1 MITANTAPTRGP
13 MQQALEQVD
22 GKISAFED
30 LSTEAH
36 ERYTYFRSRVPDY
49 MAHSSAGPNEQPE
62 HLVNRLLPGGADD
75 QVAAYGVGLKTANPD
90 GAPGDHEANP
100 DGKRGAYEL
109 LQAFDGPPETDDPL
123 RPLRRRHAL
132 TMFRRRYPDL
142 LLIDYRGA
150 PDARRPYEDE
160 NAVRLA
166 WQETDAIGVLRGYDA
181 GGGSMQ
187 QDPRRRQLMRAG
199 LPEGVPVIYE
209 PGPPLKWG
217 SEPRPWEWAAADAG
231 NPNVFNTAY
240 FPVLH
245 PDAVMFLHFHWEDV
259 KRDYEGSWLKA
270 NKALVKL
277 CASLEEQ
284 RGHKVV
290 PCLQGSVSEVLESTD
305 PPTPLLDALVIHGV
319 DYIHIKGMR
328 FVTMGWVFEKLGLP
342 VWQQTMG
349 DGRSSDFAKINS
361 GTTDVVRA
369 ALVERIL
376 GGA

>member
-1 MITANTAPTRGP
+1 MTTAPTSN
-13 MQQALEQVD
+13 ALAADAVARD
-22 GKISAFED
+22 AH
-30 LSTEAH
+30 AH
-36 ERYTYFRSRVPDY
+36 ERYAYFRSRVPDN
-49 MAHSSAGPNEQPE
+49 MAHSSAGPNEEPE
-62 HLVNRLLPGGADD
+62 HLVNRILPGGADD

-100 DGKRGAYEL
+100 DGKRGLYEL
-109 LQAFDGPPETDDPL
+109 LQAFDGPPTTDDPL

-142 LLIDYRGA
+142 LIIDYRGA

-160 NAVRLA
+160 SAVRLA

-259 KRDYEGSWLKA
+259 KREHNGSWLEA
-270 NKALVKL
+270 NRALIEL

-290 PCLQGSVSEVLESTD
+290 PCLQGNPDHILAATD
-305 PPTPLLDALVIHGV
+305 PPTPLLDALVHQAHVHYV
-319 DYIHIKGMR
+319 DGLAW
-328 FVTMGWVFEKLGLP
+328 VTMSWAFNKLGGP
-342 VWQQTMG
+342 AWQQMLG
-349 DGRSSDFAKINS
+349 AGVASDFSHKAGK
-361 GTTDVVRA
+361 DLVRA

-376 GGA
+376 AEQSRGATP